1 MIEPGKDHF
10 DTYMQR
16 FFHGWENTGAR
27 VDKIWSG
34 VMGYSFDSNP
44 HIGVL
49 PKKDKPKSKRWWWPF
64 GTTEKDDQFVLAGF
78 NGHGMPVI
86 WLAAK
91 GVAKMVTEGVEFEKT
106 GMPRLFKSTR
116 ERIEK
121 SLNNRDGGDIMA

>member
-1 MIEPGKDHF
+1 
-10 DTYMQR
+10 
-16 FFHGWENTGAR
+16 
-27 VDKIWSG
+27 
-34 VMGYSFDSNP
+34 
-44 HIGVL
+44 
-49 PKKDKPKSKRWWWPF
+49 
-64 GTTEKDDQFVLAGF
+64 
-78 NGHGMPVI
+78 MPVI